1 MTTDPK
7 KNARDPAASLVQST
21 RVPLDLPT
29 PATTPEAEKAKFA
42 LDPALCGVTV
52 VRSFDGKFGQQ
63 DITSLLMELDAQIQR
78 LRGGDMSAVE
88 AMLFAQATALQ
99 AIFVDLAT
107 RAQRQERLPVMQA
120 QLTMALKAQ
129 AQCRATL
136 EALAEVKNPRHPTYV
151 QQQNVAQQQ
160 VVSNSLAVACGHEK
174 IGSTANKL
182 ITDSSHATLDSGGAR
197 ATSRADTCV
206 AAVASCHGAGDGGGK
221 AASK

>member
-1 MTTDPK
+1 MTTHTK
-7 KNARDPAASLVQST
+7 KRRRDPVRSLAQSPST
-21 RVPLDLPT
+21 DLDSSI
-29 PATTPEAEKAKFA
+29 ATTSPETEKAKFA
-42 LDPALCGVTV
+42 LDPSLCGVTV

-63 DITSLLMELDAQIQR
+63 DITSLLLELDAQIQR

-136 EALAEVKNPRHPTYV
+136 EALAEVKNPRHPTFV
-151 QQQNVAQQQ
+151 RQQNVAQQQ
-160 VVSNSLAVACGHEK
+160 VVSNAGITCPHGHIEYQ
-174 IGSTANKL
+174 ANKL
-182 ITDSSHATLDSGGAR
+182 ITESRHAALDARGTGA
-197 ATSRADTCV
+197 AGNAGSELEAV
-206 AAVASCHGAGDGGGK
+206 AAFDGANIGRRKGAS
-221 AASK
+221 